1 MKIAVDIDG
10 VLRDSI
16 TKMVEIY
23 NKHFNTDMS
32 VNDVKMYDVEKSFPL
47 IRSALGISPHDFF
60 FVTFDNEI
68 NLKSPSF
75 KGVQEAISQ
84 TREMGNTIHIIS
96 YQPSYRNQYL
106 TALWLVENDIEF
118 DSLTLCT
125 KHKKDILDI
134 DIMIDDNPY
143 YFNGVNASR
152 CILINRSYNLNT
164 KQFPNII
171 GENVKTKNGI
181 VKMERFDSLI
191 NFLKT
196 I

>member
-68 NLKSPSF
+68 K
-75 KGVQEAISQ
+75 AIITPIILQ
-84 TREMGNTIHIIS
+84 LNNAHIFYVRT
-96 YQPSYRNQYL
+96 YQKLQYY
-106 TALWLVENDIEF
+106 
-118 DSLTLCT
+118 
-125 KHKKDILDI
+125 ILI
-134 DIMIDDNPY
+134 GFILL
-143 YFNGVNASR
+143 FR
-152 CILINRSYNLNT
+152 LHTCILLQIFTKSICFIRAQAIIFHTNRRH
-164 KQFPNII
+164 QF
-171 GENVKTKNGI
+171 T
-181 VKMERFDSLI
+181 MRTA
-191 NFLKT
+191 T
-196 I
+196 IRCKDT